1 MNTLS
6 NKPHI
11 IIVGAGLAGLAT
23 AYELL
28 KTGKYS
34 VEIFEAL
41 DRVGGRVCSLPVQGE
56 AVDFGGFIIYP
67 WYEMYHRLI
76 NELNIASQL
85 EPIPMKDILY
95 EVGDRNVYTS
105 YDDVKFP
112 ATDAVKLW
120 AKTVPSLLMNADIAK
135 PRLDTYYDKTISQ
148 YLRETLGKPEHAG
161 MYETFM
167 DVVSQGY
174 CYGPVDQY
182 RAAFITPIIRYT
194 KLYGDIRSAFYFR
207 NGNTI
212 LPNALTKRITSL
224 GGIIHLSEPVI
235 DIEDH
240 TITTEKNT
248 YTADSIVFAQRV
260 TDKLF
265 SKVLP
270 NVNISA
276 TYTRY
281 YAAALK
287 FSSTPQI
294 NNTTDW
300 GGIFYKPT
308 PKLPYQ
314 ILSAINLGLLY
325 SEKLAGYITVNI
337 RVLPEHT
344 NDIQPLRAEE
354 LYSRIKTEVA
364 QRFPEAECTGIEAM
378 VHWPQTMPIVTEDFV
393 RAVRAQQGKP
403 VFFAGDYLGG
413 PSMETALQTGMNV
426 VRGIQTKYDR
436 T

>member
-6 NKPHI
+6 KKPHV

-28 KTGKYS
+28 KTGNYT
-34 VEIFEAL
+34 VEIFEEL
-41 DRVGGRVCSLPVQGE
+41 DRVGGRVHSLPVHGE
-56 AVDFGGFIIYP
+56 QVDFGGFIIYP
-67 WYEMYHRLI
+67 WYEMYRRLI
-76 NELNIASQL
+76 NELNIAAHL
-85 EPIPMKDILY
+85 EPIPIKDILY
-95 EVGDRNVYTS
+95 EIDTPNEYILE
-105 YDDVKFP
+105 DDIKFP
-112 ATDAVKLW
+112 ATDTVKLW
-120 AKTVPSLLMNADIAK
+120 AKSAPSILMNADIAK

-148 YLRETLGKPEHAG
+148 YLRETLGRPEHAG

-174 CYGPVDQY
+174 CYGPADQY
-182 RAAFITPIIRYT
+182 RAAFVTPIIRYT

-212 LPNALTKRITSL
+212 FPNALTKYIKSR
-224 GGIIHLSEPVI
+224 GGVIHLSESVI
-235 DIEDH
+235 DIEGQ
-240 TITTEKNT
+240 TIKTAKNT
-248 YTADSIVFAQRV
+248 YTADSIVFAQRI
-260 TDKLF
+260 TDQLF

-270 NVNISA
+270 TVNVSA
-276 TYTRY
+276 TYTEY
-281 YAAALK
+281 YAAALEFTK
-287 FSSTPQI
+287 TPKI
-294 NNTTDW
+294 NNSADW

-308 PKLPYQ
+308 PKMPYQ
-314 ILSAINLGLLY
+314 ILSAINVGLLY
-325 SEKLAGYITVNI
+325 SEKLASCITVNI

-344 NDIQPLRAEE
+344 NDLQPLTATE
-354 LYSRIKTEVA
+354 LYNRIKTEIA
-364 QRFPEAECTGIEAM
+364 ERFPEAECTGIEAV

-426 VRGIQTKYDR
+426 VRAIQAQYEI
-436 T
+436 

>member
-6 NKPHI
+6 KKPHI

-28 KTGKYS
+28 KTGKYT

-41 DRVGGRVCSLPVQGE
+41 DRVGGRVYSLPVNGQ

-76 NELNIASQL
+76 NELNIAAQL
-85 EPIPMKDILY
+85 EPIPIKDILY
-95 EVGDRNVYTS
+95 EIEAPNVYTS

-112 ATDAVKLW
+112 ATDTVKLL
-120 AKTVPSLLMNADIAK
+120 AKTVPSILMNADIAK

-148 YLRETLGKPEHAG
+148 YVRETLGRPEHGG

-174 CYGPVDQY
+174 CYGPADQY
-182 RAAFITPIIRYT
+182 RTAFVTPIIRYT
-194 KLYGDIRSAFYFR
+194 KLYGDITSAFYFR
-207 NGNTI
+207 SGNNAF
-212 LPNALTKRITSL
+212 PNALATFIKSR
-224 GGIIHLSEPVI
+224 GGIIHLSEPVMG
-235 DIEDH
+235 IEKH
-240 TITTEKNT
+240 AVKTAKNT
-248 YTADSIVFAQRV
+248 YQADSIVFAQRV
-260 TDKLF
+260 TKELY
-265 SKVLP
+265 SQVLP
-270 NVNISA
+270 KIDISA
-276 TYTRY
+276 KYTQY
-281 YAAALK
+281 YAAVLK
-287 FSSTPQI
+287 FNQTPKI
-294 NNTTDW
+294 NNTDDW

-308 PKLPYQ
+308 PRIPYQ
-314 ILSAINLGLLY
+314 ILSAINVGLLY
-325 SEKLAGYITVNI
+325 SEKLSGYITVNI
-337 RVLPEHT
+337 RVLPEQT
-344 NDIQPLRAEE
+344 NDLQPLTAQE

-364 QRFPEAECTGIEAM
+364 QRFPYVECTGIEAL

-393 RAVRAQQGKP
+393 RAVRAQQGNA

-426 VRGIQTKYDR
+426 VRAIQAQYAI
-436 T
+436 